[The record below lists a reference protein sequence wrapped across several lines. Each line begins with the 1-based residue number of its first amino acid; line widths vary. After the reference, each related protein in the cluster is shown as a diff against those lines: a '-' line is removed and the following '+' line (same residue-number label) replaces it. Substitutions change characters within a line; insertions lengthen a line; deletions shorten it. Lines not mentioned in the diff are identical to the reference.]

1 MDEVGKEM
9 QKRNVYSTV
18 PIYINYEWRQVWNMC
33 LIDTPALVPSS
44 KHFLGEDEEDT
55 DTDREDEAVA
65 GSSIAAEGEG
75 GAASAASAAAAQ
87 ALPPSPAKAPP
98 SSDSSVAGGDDKAG
112 AAGDD
117 GADSGT
123 EAVKGRGRR
132 SKTPSEDKKSA
143 RMQQTI
149 LELITPAERF
159 IVAVEE
165 AATPTY
171 VMPRV
176 VQAIDPKYHRTVF
189 VYTKFQARSAPL
201 SSYMWKYMLKK

>member
-1 MDEVGKEM
+1 MDEIGKEM

-65 GSSIAAEGEG
+65 GSSVAAEAEG
-75 GAASAASAAAAQ
+75 GAASAPAAGAQ
-87 ALPPSPAKAPP
+87 AQPPSPAKAPP
-98 SSDSSVAGGDDKAG
+98 SNDSSVAGGDDKAG

-123 EAVKGRGRR
+123 ESVKGRGRR
-132 SKTPSEDKKSA
+132 TKTPSEDKKSA

-165 AATPTY
+165 AAAPTY

-189 VYTKFQARSAPL
+189 VYTKFQARSAPFITI
-201 SSYMWKYMLKK
+201 WWIV